1 MKTESVNKLFDQW
14 VEARVLFDAGP
25 DEFGQDAWH
34 QSVGRL
40 LAFSE
45 VFVELAGDQTT
56 YQKTYLAECKAQS
69 EARKE
74 EILAKHRNLRAD
86 ALATAEAAT
95 THA

>member
-1 MKTESVNKLFDQW
+1 MKKKSVNKIFDQW

-45 VFVELAGDQTT
+45 VFLELAGDQAT
-56 YQKTYLAECKAQS
+56 YQQTFLADCKEQA
-69 EARKE
+69 AVRAD
-74 EILAKHRNLRAD
+74 EILTKCRARREEAQAIAD
-86 ALATAEAAT
+86 RYATKA
-95 THA
+95 